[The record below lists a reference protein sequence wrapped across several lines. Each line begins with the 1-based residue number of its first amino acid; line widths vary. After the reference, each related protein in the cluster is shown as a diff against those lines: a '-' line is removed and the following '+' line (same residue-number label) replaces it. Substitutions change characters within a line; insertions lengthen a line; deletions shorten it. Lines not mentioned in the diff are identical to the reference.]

1 MLNTLSKK
9 RMGGRSLFC
18 LLFTS
23 LFFSKQVYS
32 QVDSV
37 LNRYE
42 KDFYH
47 EKIHVHFDRSRYTKG
62 ETVYYKAYI
71 LTENNSLTTNKNLYV
86 DWYDETERLI
96 QQTVAPV
103 SYSGAQGSF
112 EIPVNYVGKSIEL
125 RAYTKWM
132 LNFDTAFIYN
142 GTIAIY
148 QPTLNKTD
156 TLTKVFE
163 ADSSFLEIYPEGG
176 FSLAGLTNHLAFRAI
191 NNKGFPTSVQGVI
204 KNTKGQVL
212 DSIHS
217 VHDGMGSFNLLMNK
231 NESYTVEWM
240 DSKQVRA
247 AKVITAQKTNGL
259 SLHVN
264 PLKNKAV
271 FNIECT
277 PQTEGAFKDL
287 HLLIHKD
294 QALYYKLD
302 IKMAGKTKISSE
314 ISTVDLPDGVV
325 QWTLFDSNWVP
336 VAERIIFI
344 NNHNYTFSSNVSAT
358 VLAKG
363 KNRLIISVNDTLIT
377 NLSLAIT
384 DNDFYNENSPNI
396 FSDLLLKGDLKGQVY
411 NAAYYLCGNSAPDSI
426 VRSHLDLLMLTQG
439 HRQFDWEKIV
449 SGQLPVINFPQ
460 DSEYIQVKGR
470 LSSGK
475 NPGYKDGLFVN
486 GLLQTKD
493 SSKLMMSM
501 RVNKDGSFSE
511 KNRFFYDTANLFYS
525 LTGNLKK
532 IRTFTVSFEN
542 GLLTDSLRR
551 DYFGVNNKNKVT
563 KKLFTHDTN
572 NDTNIL
578 KTDAYFSLEWG
589 KALQFKNTPLL
600 KEVIVKAKIKT
611 SLQIL
616 DQYYSSGFYSGDNN
630 NYAVDVEGDVHS
642 SAYSSI
648 FTYLQTKVPGFR
660 VSNSGGSEV
669 PLWYPNSQG
678 IPGTP
683 AFLLDEV
690 PVSLESV
697 KDVSVTNIAYVKAF
711 KPPFLGSMLN
721 GFSGVIVLYSKRGY
735 SPLHQNQNTSGLE
748 RTVLKGYTKFR
759 EFINDDAFS
768 LTNTNSIMNPT
779 AYWNPFILTDKNNQ
793 NISVEFYNN
802 GNSKKLCAVLEGID
816 ANGKLTRSIKVI
828 E

>member
-9 RMGGRSLFC
+9 RIGGRSLFC

-23 LFFSKQVYS
+23 LFFSEPIYS

-62 ETVYYKAYI
+62 QTVYYKAYI
-71 LTENNSLTTNKNLYV
+71 LTENLSLTTNKNFYV
-86 DWYDETERLI
+86 DWYDETGMLI
-96 QQTVAPV
+96 QQTAAPI

-112 EIPVNYVGKSIEL
+112 EIPATYAGKSIEL

-132 LNFDTAFIYN
+132 LNSDKAFIYS
-142 GTIAIY
+142 GAIAIY
-148 QPTLNKTD
+148 QPTFNKKD
-156 TLTKVFE
+156 ALTKVFE

-204 KNTKGQVL
+204 KNAKGQIL

-217 VHDGMGSFNLLMNK
+217 VHDGMGSFKLLMNK

-240 DSKQVRA
+240 DSKQARSV
-247 AKVITAQKTNGL
+247 KVIAAQKPNGL
-259 SLHVN
+259 CLQVN
-264 PLKNKAV
+264 PLKDKAV
-271 FNIECT
+271 FTIEAT
-277 PQTEGAFKDL
+277 PQIEGAVKDL

-325 QWTLFDSNWVP
+325 QFTLFDSNWIP
-336 VAERIIFI
+336 IAERIIFI
-344 NNHNYTFSSNVSAT
+344 DNHKHTFFSNVGVT
-358 VLAKG
+358 ILAKG
-363 KNRLIISVNDTLIT
+363 KNKLTISVNDTLIT

-384 DNDFYNENSPNI
+384 NSDFYNENIPNI
-396 FSDLLLKGDLKGQVY
+396 FSDLLLRGDLKGPVY
-411 NAAYYLCGNSAPDSI
+411 NAAYYLSDNSAPDSI
-426 VRSHLDLLMLTQG
+426 VRCHVDLLMLTQG
-439 HRQFDWEKIV
+439 HRQYDWDKIV

-460 DSEYIQVKGR
+460 DSEYIQVKGKI
-470 LSSGK
+470 LFGK
-475 NPGYKDGLFVN
+475 NADYKDGLFVN

-493 SSKLMMSM
+493 SSKFMMSM
-501 RVNKDGSFSE
+501 RVNKDGNFVE
-511 KNRFFYDTANLFYS
+511 KNRFFYDTAYLFYT
-525 LTGNLKK
+525 LIGNLK
-532 IRTFTVSFEN
+532 RNRNFTVSFEN
-542 GLLTDSLRR
+542 GLLTDSVRR
-551 DYFGVNNKNKVT
+551 KYFGVNNQNGVT
-563 KKLFTHDTN
+563 KNSFTHDTN

-578 KTDAYFSLEWG
+578 KTDAYFSSEWG
-589 KALQFKNTPLL
+589 KALQFKNTLLL

-611 SLQIL
+611 PLQIL
-616 DQYYSSGFYSGDNN
+616 DQYYSSGFYTGENN
-630 NYAVDVEGDVHS
+630 NYRVDVEGDVHS
-642 SAYSSI
+642 SGYNSI
-648 FTYLQTKVPGFR
+648 FSYLQTKVPGFR
-660 VSNSGGSEV
+660 VSNGGGGEV

-678 IPGTP
+678 LPAPP

-697 KDVSVTNIAYVKAF
+697 KDVSITSIAYVKAF

-735 SPLHQNQNTSGLE
+735 SPLHDNQNTPGLE

-759 EFINDDAFS
+759 EFINDDAFPLS
-768 LTNTNSIMNPT
+768 DNNSIMNPT

-793 NISVEFYNN
+793 IISIEFNNN